1 MNIILLQNTSYFLP
15 YFSNEI
21 STQGGMFIH
30 LLGIV
35 SEQIGCFHLDRNH
48 SHTSRG
54 QNANSPTSQQDN
66 LLISITTNGSA
77 ILEAIKAKIFQP
89 FFTTKPTGQGTG
101 LALSLSYE
109 FVKAHGGELKMET
122 KEGEE
127 TTFIIKL
134 PTS

>member
-1 MNIILLQNTSYFLP
+1 
-15 YFSNEI
+15 
-21 STQGGMFIH
+21 MFIQQ
-30 LLGIV
+30 LGIV
-35 SEQIGCFHLDRNH
+35 SEQIGCFHLYRNH
-48 SHTSRG
+48 SYTSRG

-66 LLISITTNGSA
+66 LLITITANGSA
-77 ILEAIKAKIFQP
+77 ILEAVKAKIFQP

-101 LALSLSYE
+101 LALSFSYD